1 MHPMPHRWIL
11 AALLFTL
18 GLMTGA
24 PVAAMPILPPDA
36 PRIYLPLVI
45 RQAVPQPPL
54 YRLIVAED
62 DLEWLYD
69 PANRWTY
76 ETVPGVFLYDGIAYE
91 VEVRFRG
98 GTVRYL
104 SKKSWKIDFPA
115 ATPFPWHTPQRELN
129 LNAEYTDKS
138 YLREHLAYS
147 VFHAAGFPAA
157 RTRYVRLEVNGEYM
171 GLFLQV
177 EQIDPRFLH
186 RVGWDPNGNLY
197 KGDYGGNFNWGGVE
211 YEEAY
216 VKKTNKEDSHRDL
229 IDLLWRINL
238 TPDEEFAAALAEEM
252 DVGRY
257 LDWYAVQ
264 IALGNYEWLEK
275 NYYLYHQLA
284 ADWWAFAPWDLDLT
298 LGHNWGMNGILDEDS
313 TWDNPI
319 DSGTVDSPKA
329 DGKYNKLITRVLDD
343 EALRFAY
350 CRRLRALLHGP
361 FTEAALYPQIDA
373 TYHYIRAAA
382 EADPHKW
389 GTNEEFQAGPA
400 ELKTYIAQRRIWLL
414 AEMPDYCP
422 ESGPMSVF
430 PVINEVQWPRP
441 ISATDALS
449 VTPWIELYNPAVVSF
464 DVGGMRL
471 RAPATG
477 TLFLDWPIPPETV
490 IPPGGFLRI
499 WAAGLGAGDAVTLVD
514 APLYGDAVIDRVA
527 PLSPT
532 LSALWGR
539 RPDGAEDWITMTR
552 ATPGGSNLGRAPT
565 ITATSRTPEA
575 PQAGQP
581 VTVTAHISD
590 VDALRWDEI
599 LTPTLHWRAEG
610 RAHQTPLHDDG
621 QHGDGAPNDHIYG
634 ATLPGLDAGEVITY
648 YIQVIDAAGLIGAAP
663 ARAPEN
669 AYAYIVGFERPPIR
683 INELVAINRNAGEDE
698 HGESADWFELYNSG
712 DVSVTL
718 GGMYLTDALE
728 NTTKWQIPAGIV
740 APPHGHVLFWA
751 DGEPDE
757 GPTHTNFKLDGDSGR
772 LALYAGASGYS
783 DRYHALID
791 EVFYGPQTV
800 DQAWGRFP
808 DGAAHWRRLA
818 PTPGARNVQS
828 PPEITAIR
836 HEPRAPSATA
846 PTRVRAH
853 ITGDTAIL
861 SATLYWSYDQS
872 AGWQA
877 TPMRHVSASEYAAA
891 IPAPPGGTLA
901 LSTTVAY
908 TITARDE
915 AGRETRAPNGAPEI
929 AFGYQIGAAPPIV
942 LNELMAANDQTVAD
956 ERGGYDDWFE
966 LYNRSAITVEL
977 SEYYLSDTLNRAPKW
992 RMPSGTRLAPGEH
1005 LLIWADDAPGEGP
1018 LHAPFKL
1025 SRDGE
1030 TLVLFTTCGAGR
1042 YCAIDWITFNR
1053 QATDIPLARLPDG
1066 DPAWQAT
1073 FDPTPGGPNPTP

>member
-1 MHPMPHRWIL
+1 MPQHWIL
-11 AALLFTL
+11 AALLLIL
-18 GLMTGA
+18 GLMAGA
-24 PVAAMPILPPDA
+24 PVTATPSLPPDA

-45 RQAVPQPPL
+45 RQPAPQPPL
-54 YRLIVAED
+54 YRLIVAEE

-115 ATPFPWHTPQRELN
+115 ATPFQDQRELN

-138 YLREHLAYS
+138 YLREHLAYN

-177 EQIDPRFLH
+177 EQIDPHFLH

-197 KGDYGGNFNWGGVE
+197 KGDYGGNFNWGGVD

-238 TPDEEFAAALAEEM
+238 TPEEEVAAALAEEL

-264 IALGNYEWLEK
+264 IAIGNYEWLEK

-284 ADWWAFAPWDLDLT
+284 ADWWAFVPWDLDLT

-389 GTNEEFQAGPA
+389 GTNEEFHAGPA

-414 AEMPDYCP
+414 AQMPAYCP
-422 ESGPMSVF
+422 ESGPT
-430 PVINEVQWPRP
+430 PVINEVQWP

-449 VTPWIELYNPAVVSF
+449 ITPWIELYNPALVSF

-471 RAPATG
+471 RAPTTG
-477 TLFLDWPIPPETV
+477 TLFLDWAIPPETV

-499 WAAGLGAGDAVTLVD
+499 WADGLDAGDAVTLVD
-514 APLYGDAVIDRVA
+514 APLYGDEVIDRVQ

-539 RPDGAEDWITMTR
+539 RPDGAAAWITLTH

-565 ITATSRTPEA
+565 ITATGRTPA
-575 PQAGQP
+575 TPQAGQP
-581 VTVTAHISD
+581 VTVTALISD
-590 VDALRWDEI
+590 ADALRWDETI
-599 LTPTLHWRAEG
+599 TPTLYWRAEG
-610 RAHQTPLHDDG
+610 RAHQTPMRDDG
-621 QHGDGAPNDHIYG
+621 QHGDGAPGDRVYG
-634 ATLPGLDAGEVITY
+634 ALLPGLEAGEVVTY
-648 YIQVIDAAGLIGAAP
+648 YLRAIDAASLVSADPG
-663 ARAPEN
+663 RAPEST
-669 AYAYIVGFERPPIR
+669 YAYIVGFERPPIR

-698 HGESADWFELYNSG
+698 RGESADWFELYNSG
-712 DVSVTL
+712 VTSVTL

-740 APPHGHVLFWA
+740 APPHSHVLFWA

-757 GPTHTNFKLDGDSGR
+757 GPRHTNFKLDGDSGR

-783 DRYHALID
+783 DHYHALID

-800 DQAWGRFP
+800 DQAWGRYP
-808 DGAAHWRRLA
+808 DGDAHWRRLTS
-818 PTPGARNVQS
+818 TPGARNVQP

-846 PTRVRAH
+846 PVRVRAH
-853 ITGDTAIL
+853 ITDDTAVI
-861 SATLYWSYDQS
+861 SATLHWQYNQS
-872 AGWQA
+872 AGGQFTQS
-877 TPMRHVSASEYAAA
+877 TPMRHAGAGEYVAS

-901 LSTTVAY
+901 LGATVAY
-908 TITARDE
+908 YIIAVDE
-915 AGRETRAPNGAPEI
+915 AGKRALAPNGTPEI
-929 AFGYQIGAAPPIV
+929 AFGYQIGAAPPLV
-942 LNELMAANDQTVAD
+942 LNELMAANDQTIAD

-977 SEYYLSDTLNRAPKW
+977 GGYFLSDTLNRAPKW
-992 RMPSGTRLAPGEH
+992 RMPSGTSLAPGEH

-1018 LHAPFKL
+1018 RHAPFKL
-1025 SRDGE
+1025 NRDGE
-1030 TLVLFTTCGAGR
+1030 TLALFIACGAGR
-1042 YCAIDWITFNR
+1042 YCASDWIAFGP
-1053 QATDIPLARLPDG
+1053 QATDIPLARLPDS

-1073 FDPTPGGPNPTP
+1073 FNPTPGGPNPSP